1 MGFYCAVNIDRPRRV
16 GWGVLA
22 TGHIAGVFAR
32 DLALLPEEASLVA
45 VASRRLDRAEAFA
58 AEHGFARAYG
68 SYAELAADPEVE
80 VVYVA
85 STHNDHF
92 ASAKL
97 CLEGGKSV
105 LVEKPLTV
113 SARGDRGADR
123 PRRASGVCS

>member
-1 MGFYCAVNIDRPRRV
+1 M
-16 GWGVLA
+16 LA

-32 DLALLPEEASLVA
+32 DLALLPDEASLVA
-45 VASRRLDRAEAFA
+45 VASRRRDRAETFA

-92 ASAKL
+92 SSAKV

-113 SARGDRGADR
+113 SPAETEELIAL
-123 PRRASGVCS
+123 